1 MATLE
6 DLVQLHFQQESEHDV
21 EAVLAGMTEDCY
33 YLHVPLGLY
42 VEGKAEVRKLHS
54 ELHVAYPDLEI
65 EIINIFA
72 GDNFA
77 CAETITRGTNL
88 GPYQGREP
96 TRKRR
101 ENRGCS
107 VFEFRGDLIV
117 GERLYYDLRQV
128 YRQLGLSL
136 D

>member
-65 EIINIFA
+65 EIINVFA

-77 CAETITRGTNL
+77 CVETITRDQP
-88 GPYQGREP
+88 GPISRARANPKASGKSRMQRV
-96 TRKRR
+96 RISRR
-101 ENRGCS
+101 SHRG
-107 VFEFRGDLIV
+107 
-117 GERLYYDLRQV
+117 GEALL
-128 YRQLGLSL
+128 
-136 D
+136 